1 MEQHSLRFPNE
12 LWERLKEIAD
22 EEELPVSILVRKI
35 IKEYL
40 DIQQYDKA
48 FLRTTESEK
57 NEID

>member
-48 FLRTTESEK
+48 FLRITESEK

>member
-12 LWERLKEIAD
+12 LWEKLKKIAD